1 MQDDAGVPPLGM
13 AHHAFVF
20 FVCLLLWMLLVGTLD
35 LREWLAGAVVAALVT
50 LLFAPRFSIFTGFRF
65 GWLAPLHILRYLAA
79 FFVDLVVANYQL
91 AKRILTPSLP
101 IRPEIVEVHT
111 RLRSPL
117 GRMLLAN
124 SITLTP
130 GTLTVDV
137 QDDRLLVH
145 WVYAPPGVDS
155 ERATALIAAATEKR
169 LSRFLW

>member
-1 MQDDAGVPPLGM
+1 MQDDTGVPPLGM
-13 AHHAFVF
+13 AHYAFVF
-20 FVCLLLWMLLVGTLD
+20 FVCLLLWMLLVGSLD
-35 LREWLAGAVVAALVT
+35 AREWLAGTLVAALVT
-50 LLFAPRFSIFTGFRF
+50 LLFAPRFAIFTGFRF
-65 GWLAPLHILRYLAA
+65 GWLAPLHILHYLAA

-130 GTLTVDV
+130 GTLTIDV
-137 QDDRLLVH
+137 QGDRLLVH
-145 WVYAPPGVDS
+145 WVYSPPDIDS